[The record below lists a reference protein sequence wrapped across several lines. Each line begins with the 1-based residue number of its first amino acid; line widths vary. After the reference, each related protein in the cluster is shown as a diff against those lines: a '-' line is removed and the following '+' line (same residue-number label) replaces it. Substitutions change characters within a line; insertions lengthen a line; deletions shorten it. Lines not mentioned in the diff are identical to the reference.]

1 MPGTWTEWRQ
11 GVVAAFFRVPGPPPE
26 PDAPQEATADP
37 EEDLPSYNALVH
49 DAVQS
54 EARTVRMDHLDKN
67 RTQDRIELLRA
78 RHEEQRKLLKT
89 IIVYGTGSVVVVLVS
104 VGGVI
109 AVAGAFGV
117 TSPYGLGPLIL
128 GPMSLITGLW
138 VKMGRLV
145 AEYTAVARSAAELS
159 ADRRAVVPEPR
170 SADPS

>member
-1 MPGTWTEWRQ
+1 
-11 GVVAAFFRVPGPPPE
+11 
-26 PDAPQEATADP
+26 
-37 EEDLPSYNALVH
+37 
-49 DAVQS
+49 
-54 EARTVRMDHLDKN
+54 MDHLDKN
-67 RTQDRIELLRA
+67 RTQDRIQLLRA
-78 RHEEQRKLLKT
+78 QNEEQRKLLRT
-89 IIVYGTGSVVVVLVS
+89 MIVYGTGSVVVVLVS

-117 TSPYGLGPLIL
+117 TSPYGLGTLVL

-145 AEYTAVARSAAELS
+145 AEYTAVTRSASELS